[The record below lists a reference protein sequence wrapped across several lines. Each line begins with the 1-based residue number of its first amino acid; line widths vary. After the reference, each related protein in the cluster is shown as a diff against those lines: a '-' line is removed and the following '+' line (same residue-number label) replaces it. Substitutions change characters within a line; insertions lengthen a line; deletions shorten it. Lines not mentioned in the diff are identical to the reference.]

1 MAIISISGKIGSG
14 KDTVAS
20 IIQELDPAGDWAV
33 KKFAG
38 KVKQVAKLLTGV
50 PLWKFEDQEFKQQYM
65 GPEWDMT
72 YREFL
77 QKIGTDA
84 MREGLHKNTWV
95 NSLFAEYTI
104 DNPNWIITDT
114 RFPNELDA
122 VKEYGGLT
130 IKIVRNTNN
139 TIGNQHASETAL
151 DHITNW
157 DYVIDNNESVN
168 SLKESIKQ
176 ILSKECYI

>member
-1 MAIISISGKIGSG
+1 MAIISVSGKIGSG

-20 IIQELDPAGDWAV
+20 IIQQLDSKSYWEV

-38 KVKQVAKLLTGV
+38 KVKEVAKLLTGIPV
-50 PLWKFEDQEFKQQYM
+50 YKFEDQAFKQTYM
-65 GPEWDMT
+65 GQEWDMT

-84 MREGLHKNTWV
+84 MRKGLHENTWI
-95 NSLFAEYTI
+95 NSLFAEYTMG
-104 DNPNWIITDT
+104 NPNWIITDT
-114 RFPNELDA
+114 RFPNELNA
-122 VKEYGGLT
+122 VKEHGGLT
-130 IKIVRNTNN
+130 IKVIRNSSNS
-139 TIGNQHASETAL
+139 IGNLHESETAL

-157 DYVIDNNESVN
+157 DYVIDNNGSIN
-168 SLKESIKQ
+168 DLKETVRQ